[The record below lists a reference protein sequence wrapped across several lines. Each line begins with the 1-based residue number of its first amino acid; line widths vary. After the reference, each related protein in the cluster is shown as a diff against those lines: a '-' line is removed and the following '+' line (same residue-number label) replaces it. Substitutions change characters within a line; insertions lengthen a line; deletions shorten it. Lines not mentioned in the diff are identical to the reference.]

1 VRTGCGS
8 LPKNEASAR
17 LAWPLPR
24 RMTLSSRQRGQLDV
38 VANDA
43 IQSRRADAVV
53 LLGGRRLENLFG
65 QTNVS

>member
-1 VRTGCGS
+1 
-8 LPKNEASAR
+8 
-17 LAWPLPR
+17 
-24 RMTLSSRQRGQLDV
+24 MTLSSRQRGQLDV